1 MNFADRATSIPAKIE
16 YHIDRAH
23 SYLLNGISR
32 YRNPDASAFYNE
44 LNGGGYNPNALIDAL
59 AQQKLIYINVP
70 KCASTS
76 IKMILSRL
84 VGRRVASFDQLH
96 KRIYS
101 GLRSPFQIGVS
112 AFHRLATDSATLRF
126 SFVRNPYERLVS
138 AWADKFQDRYLVAGD
153 SFIDKYLAHRK
164 AIDPSLPRGE
174 HRMLT
179 FADFVTYATATASLR
194 VDAHWGLQDDIL
206 NMPCLALNFIGRVE
220 TFTRDIVRVFDH
232 VHADQQLR
240 QATVMPLRASPH
252 QSWPLYY
259 TQNLADRVYRAYER
273 DFDRFG
279 YPRAISATP
288 TIFSG
293 ANA

>member
-1 MNFADRATSIPAKIE
+1 MTFADRATSIPAKIE

-76 IKMILSRL
+76 IKMILSSL

-126 SFVRNPYERLVS
+126 SFVRNPMSGWFRHGPTNSRTGIWSPAILS
-138 AWADKFQDRYLVAGD
+138 STSIWHTGRRSIRRYRVA
-153 SFIDKYLAHRK
+153 S
-164 AIDPSLPRGE
+164 
-174 HRMLT
+174 
-179 FADFVTYATATASLR
+179 
-194 VDAHWGLQDDIL
+194 
-206 NMPCLALNFIGRVE
+206 IGC
-220 TFTRDIVRVFDH
+220 
-232 VHADQQLR
+232 
-240 QATVMPLRASPH
+240 
-252 QSWPLYY
+252 
-259 TQNLADRVYRAYER
+259 
-273 DFDRFG
+273 
-279 YPRAISATP
+279 
-288 TIFSG
+288 
-293 ANA
+293 

>member
-1 MNFADRATSIPAKIE
+1 LNFADLATGILAKIE

-23 SYLLNGISR
+23 SYLLNGIFR
-32 YRNPDASAFYNE
+32 YRHQDASAFYNE
-44 LNGGGYNPNALIDAL
+44 LNGGGYNPNELIDAL
-59 AQQKLIYINVP
+59 VQQNLIYINVP

-76 IKMILSRL
+76 LKMILSSL
-84 VGRRVASFDQLH
+84 VGRRGASFDQLH

-126 SFVRNPYERLVS
+126 SFVRNPYGRLVS

-153 SFIDKYLAHRK
+153 SFIDTYLVHRR

-179 FADFVTYATATASLR
+179 FADFVTYATAKASLR
-194 VDAHWGLQDDIL
+194 LDAHWGLQDDIL
-206 NMPCLALNFIGRVE
+206 NMPCLALDFIGRVE
-220 TFTRDIVRVFDH
+220 TFTRDIVRVLDH
-232 VHADQQLR
+232 VRAVQLLR
-240 QATVMPLRASPH
+240 QAALMPLRASPH
-252 QSWPLYY
+252 RSWPLYY
-259 TQNLADRVYRAYER
+259 TQDLADRLYRAYER
-273 DFDRFG
+273 DFDRFN
-279 YPRAISATP
+279 YPRATSAAP
-288 TIFSG
+288 AKFSC